1 MCARYTMTKV
11 AIDDLVAELG
21 VSTAPAALEGQ
32 FNIAP
37 TEDAPIVI
45 ASKEGERR
53 LGLARFGFVPHWA
66 KSLKEGTRYLNARSE
81 TVAEKPAYRDA
92 LARHRCLVVADG
104 FYEWRTEGKLKVP
117 FWFHLP
123 DERLF
128 AFAGLWSAWR
138 DPARGAEDPWVTS
151 FTILTREAEG
161 PVRAVHDRMPVIL
174 TPDTYA
180 AWLDRDVRQ
189 VERVLPL
196 LEHVRAGELCVR
208 EVSRRVND
216 VKSDGPELLE
226 PV

>member
-1 MCARYTMTKV
+1 MTQV
-11 AIDDLVAELG
+11 SIDALVEELG
-21 VSTAPAALEGQ
+21 VSSVAPGLEPQ

-66 KSLKEGTRYLNARSE
+66 KSLKEGTRFLNARAE

-123 DERLF
+123 DGHLF
-128 AFAGLWSAWR
+128 AFAGLW
-138 DPARGAEDPWVTS
+138 
-151 FTILTREAEG
+151 
-161 PVRAVHDRMPVIL
+161 
-174 TPDTYA
+174 
-180 AWLDRDVRQ
+180 
-189 VERVLPL
+189 
-196 LEHVRAGELCVR
+196 
-208 EVSRRVND
+208 
-216 VKSDGPELLE
+216 
-226 PV
+226 